1 MQSPSL
7 QPGER
12 LLAAEPD
19 IGLAIYQSG
28 INYRAAPT
36 LPLVQ
41 NVGFYITDRRA
52 ILRGEIFM
60 NLYDKDVDFWLPGHA
75 PQPGDETIVSV
86 SLEHGEVLGEHLRIA
101 TRADREHLLRAKDAV
116 FQIFTANA
124 SALAKHFPVEL
135 LKKTAQI

>member
-1 MQSPSL
+1 MQNPSL

-12 LLAAEPD
+12 LLAAQPD
-19 IGLAIYQSG
+19 VGLTLYQSG

-41 NVGFYITDRRA
+41 NVGFYVTDRRA

-86 SLEHGEVLGEHLRIA
+86 SVEQVAVLGDCLRIA
-101 TRADREHLLRAKDAV
+101 TRAERDHLLRAKDAV

-124 SALAKHFPVEL
+124 ASLARHFPPVL
-135 LKKTAQI
+135 VKPAT

>member
-1 MQSPSL
+1 MQNPSL

-12 LLAAEPD
+12 LLAAQPD

-60 NLYDKDVDFWLPGHA
+60 SLYDKDVSFWLPGHA

-86 SLEHGEVLGEHLRIA
+86 SPEQGEVLGVYLQIA

-116 FQIFTANA
+116 FQIFTAGA
-124 SALAKHFPVEL
+124 AALAKHFPAALV
-135 LKKTAQI
+135 KVTKPA